1 MENQNIHPSDDK
13 QYIILVEFTF
23 AEKNIE
29 KALELLDEMEGL
41 TLENE
46 DDCLI
51 YDVTYSEEE
60 PTRVFIYEVYENE
73 AAFKIHENSV
83 YFKELVVGG
92 IIPLA
97 ETTKITKL
105 VELNQ

>member
-1 MENQNIHPSDDK
+1 MKNQNDSK
-13 QYIILVEFTF
+13 RYIILVELTF

-41 TLENE
+41 TIENE
-46 DDCLI
+46 DDCSI
-51 YDVTYSEEE
+51 FDVTYSEEE

-73 AAFKIHENSV
+73 AAFKVHENSE
-83 YFKELVVGG
+83 YFKKLVVEG

-97 ETTKITKL
+97 EAMKVTKL
-105 VELNQ
+105 VELCQY